1 MYSNSVS
8 DALQALVRAISCLM
22 VLSDTP
28 LSKQELRAIQ
38 RLIHRLELEAEFNS

>member
-1 MYSNSVS
+1 MCPPE
-8 DALQALVRAISCLM
+8 ALQALVRAVSCLM

-38 RLIHRLELEAEFNS
+38 RLINRLELLADDLAH